1 MAHQLGQIYVQPTEG
16 DLALLRVVTAPTDE
30 TAARWEAWAAGVDI
44 EVLSQAA
51 YGLLPAL
58 YKGLE
63 VAGVTH
69 PWLARVRGTYRRH
82 WTEGQRRL
90 AEYEAAASVLT
101 DAGVEFLRPADQQV
115 GGFLDDPTVQQ
126 LGRPR
131 VAVDWWTAPNALD
144 ALADAGWRVD
154 DEESRA
160 RSLRARLT
168 RTDWPISTEGGMS
181 AELVNF
187 FDPWIVDER
196 RDADVWERARAAP
209 GAGPPNASA
218 SDVAVAALTDQL
230 DLAGAVRWA
239 LGAAAVLDAVGEKVS
254 LHPVLDRPAARWML
268 PIVVSRLQLL
278 VSEGL
283 SPNAGRPLLE
293 AQELAALH
301 RLPTTVSQRA
311 SDWGRRRVRALAR
324 RPTAARQILA
334 RHGGLAGVRSYLAR
348 H

>member
-1 MAHQLGQIYVQPTEG
+1 M
-16 DLALLRVVTAPTDE
+16 
-30 TAARWEAWAAGVDI
+30 
-44 EVLSQAA
+44 
-51 YGLLPAL
+51 
-58 YKGLE
+58 
-63 VAGVTH
+63 TH

-90 AEYEAAASVLT
+90 AEYDAAASVLT

-115 GGFLDDPTVQQ
+115 GGFLHDPTVQQ

-154 DEESRA
+154 DEASRA

-239 LGAAAVLDAVGEKVS
+239 LGAAAVLDAVGENVS
-254 LHPVLDRPAARWML
+254 LQPGSRPTGGTVGAPDRCLPPPVTGERGAESKRGTSSAAGPGAGRSASPADDDASTGVGLGPAASAGSGASTDCGSPDPRTPWGARRR
-268 PIVVSRLQLL
+268 PL
-278 VSEGL
+278 VSGAALTTAQSDLGFCGL
-283 SPNAGRPLLE
+283 SWFSPRPPRIRKADHRPRPLSP
-293 AQELAALH
+293 ALW
-301 RLPTTVSQRA
+301 R
-311 SDWGRRRVRALAR
+311 
-324 RPTAARQILA
+324 
-334 RHGGLAGVRSYLAR
+334 
-348 H
+348 

>member
-1 MAHQLGQIYVQPTEG
+1 MAHQLGHIYVPPTEG
-16 DLALLRVVTAPTDE
+16 DLALLRVVMAPTDE
-30 TAARWEAWAAGVDI
+30 TAARWEAWAAGADI
-44 EVLSQAA
+44 EALSQAA

-58 YKGLE
+58 YKALE
-63 VAGVTH
+63 AAGVTH
-69 PWLARVRGTYRRH
+69 PWVARVRGTYRRH
-82 WTEGQRRL
+82 WAERQRHL

-101 DAGVEFLRPADQQV
+101 DAGLEFLRPADQQV
-115 GGFLDDPTVQQ
+115 GGFLHEPTVQQ

-131 VAVDWWTAPNALD
+131 VAVNWWTAPNALD
-144 ALADAGWRVD
+144 ALADAGWRID
-154 DEESRA
+154 DEAPRG

-181 AELVNF
+181 AKLVNF

-209 GAGPPNASA
+209 GAGLPNASA

-239 LGAAAVLDAVGEKVS
+239 LGAAAVLDAVGENVS
-254 LHPVLDRPAARWML
+254 LQPVLDRPAARWVL
-268 PIVVSRLQLL
+268 PIIVSRLQLL

-283 SPNAGRPLLE
+283 SPNAVRPLLQ

-301 RLPTTVSQRA
+301 RLPTTMPQRA

-334 RHGGLAGVRSYLAR
+334 RHGGLAGVRAYLAR